1 MAVYDSHADAFDAH
15 ARDGAWN
22 AHYDRPTMLRM
33 LGDVAGLTVLDAG
46 CGPGHYVGELLDRG
60 AAVTGVDESAEMI
73 RIARGRYGDRADLR
87 VHDLTE
93 PLPWLADGSVDRVL
107 MALVV
112 HHLPDV
118 ASTLRE
124 MRRLLADDGRVLVST
139 SHPTTDW
146 RRLGGS
152 YFTDAR
158 VAETWRLGLRTGY
171 RRAPLEAWA
180 ADFAAAGFVIE
191 SIVETRP
198 AESMREAFP
207 AEYAELTT
215 EPGFIAFAL
224 MKHPGTP

>member
-1 MAVYDSHADAFDAH
+1 MAMYDSHADAFDAH

-60 AAVTGVDESAEMI
+60 AA
-73 RIARGRYGDRADLR
+73 
-87 VHDLTE
+87 LT
-93 PLPWLADGSVDRVL
+93 
-107 MALVV
+107 
-112 HHLPDV
+112 DV
-118 ASTLRE
+118 AGTLRE

-158 VAETWRLGLRTGY
+158 VAETWRMGLRTGY

-224 MKHPGTP
+224 MTHPGTP